1 MSSFGSSF
9 WNNVLVIAYI
19 RLWWSYKPVSK
30 VVHNLND
37 YLRWAISLKAS
48 VTLENLTW
56 LGCLV
61 SNWTLP
67 AVLYYHTAWNKHPV
81 NQLKFQKVLI
91 VSLWWWLTYTNK
103 EPRFLS
109 QIYLKRCSLNIKWYF
124 VGLEF
129 CTE

>member
-30 VVHNLND
+30 VVQNLND
-37 YLRWAISLKAS
+37 YLRWAISLKTS

-61 SNWTLP
+61 SNWTFP
-67 AVLYYHTAWNKHPV
+67 AVLYYHIAFNKHPV
-81 NQLKFQKVLI
+81 NQLKYSESTDCQFVM
-91 VSLWWWLTYTNK
+91 VVY
-103 EPRFLS
+103 
-109 QIYLKRCSLNIKWYF
+109 IYQ
-124 VGLEF
+124 
-129 CTE
+129 